1 MESELEPG
9 LVSLLNLLNRYRNT
23 KAIKIAFP
31 LSKKQ
36 ATPLPNG

>member
-9 LVSLLNLLNRYRNT
+9 LVSLLNRYRNT
-23 KAIKIAFP
+23 KAFKIAFP

-36 ATPLPNG
+36 TTPVPNG